1 MTTKEQPSKIMPPEM
16 ANFLAIDTNNIYL
29 NQLIELSKQS
39 IIIQQKNQE
48 ILLET
53 QKLQQKILREL
64 KDDGD
69 LGEVLRAS
77 GTVTT
82 TEFTIINTIK
92 DPGHPV
98 KAFELT
104 NDGNNTIY
112 VGHNVVQSGEGAD
125 IIDINSDISR
135 FDEILSGEDVIYR
148 YNRHKIR
155 NVYMLAK
162 VAAST
167 FRIKLIW

>member
-1 MTTKEQPSKIMPPEM
+1 MPPEM
-16 ANFLAIDTNNIYL
+16 ANFISTDTQNVYL

-64 KDDGD
+64 RDDAD

-104 NDGNNTIY
+104 NDGDNTIY
-112 VGHNVVQSGEGAD
+112 VGHNVVQTGEGAD
-125 IIDINSDISR
+125 IIDIHSDISR
-135 FDEILSGEDVIYR
+135 FDEILSGEEVIYR

-155 NVYMLAK
+155 NIYLLSDVGN
-162 VAAST
+162 ST
-167 FRIKLIW
+167 FRVKLIW